1 MFEFFSAYSNYPY
14 KVPARVRFFNFFR
27 YWFKLPLLERIL
39 ISQILKGNT
48 WWKKAIPP
56 IYFYKE
62 NTIRKAQR
70 DNINYILDIS
80 CLIDHSIY
88 FCTLEEPASQNLF
101 KIAQSNFIVFDVGAN
116 IGFVTLNLAK
126 CCSDGFV
133 YAFEPDSRT
142 FNTLQVNLKENNYQN
157 IASYQV
163 ALGTRTEKML
173 LSRIERTNPG
183 ANRILPQRSPHE
195 YDQEWVDVEPLDL
208 IADRLSIPRVDLIK
222 IDVEGFEL
230 FVLKGAEN
238 LIRKFK
244 PILFVEL
251 SEVNLR
257 VHGLSA
263 ALLIQ
268 YIEGLNYEVKDART
282 MAQIDRLKTD
292 YHTDLFCFP
301 NK

>member
-1 MFEFFSAYSNYPY
+1 M
-14 KVPARVRFFNFFR
+14 
-27 YWFKLPLLERIL
+27 L

-62 NTIRKAQR
+62 NTVRKAQR
-70 DNINYILDIS
+70 DSINYILDIS

-88 FCTLEEPASQNLF
+88 FCTLKEPAWENLF
-101 KIAQSNFIVFDVGAN
+101 KVTQSNFIVFDVGAN
-116 IGFVTLNLAK
+116 IGFVTLNFAK
-126 CCSDGFV
+126 CCNNGFV
-133 YAFEPDSRT
+133 YSFEPDSRT
-142 FNTLQVNLKENNYQN
+142 FKSLQANLKENNYKN

-163 ALGTRTEKML
+163 ALGARTEKML
-173 LSRIERTNPG
+173 LSRMERTNPG
-183 ANRILPQRSPHE
+183 ANRILPQHPPHQ

-238 LIRKFK
+238 LIRKYK

-251 SEVNLR
+251 AEVNLR
-257 VHGLSA
+257 EHGLSA
-263 ALLIQ
+263 GSLIQ

-282 MAQIDRLKTD
+282 MQQIDRLKTD
-292 YHTDLFCFP
+292 HHTDLLCFS
-301 NK
+301 N